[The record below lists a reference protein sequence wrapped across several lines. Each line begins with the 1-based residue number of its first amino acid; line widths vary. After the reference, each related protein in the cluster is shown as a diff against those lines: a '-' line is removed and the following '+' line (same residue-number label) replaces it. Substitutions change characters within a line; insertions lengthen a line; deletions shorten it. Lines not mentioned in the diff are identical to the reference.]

1 MVYCTL
7 DILKE
12 CLTFMYLTLRN
23 EISEKYDQVREENSR
38 GRTFVTSLCNK
49 NLYFILIDRAMSFFI
64 IGMLHTHSMSLE
76 RTTSLRT
83 GLGIIRPGAV
93 QK

>member
-1 MVYCTL
+1 VVYCTL

-38 GRTFVTSLCNK
+38 GGTFVTSLCNK

-64 IGMLHTHSMSLE
+64 IGKLVLSAQPH
-76 RTTSLRT
+76 LRPAW
-83 GLGIIRPGAV
+83 GGA
-93 QK
+93 KK